1 MSDAVYR
8 QVRSELTDF
17 GRNPVADA
25 GKIMT
30 LVQALGLPENEVMA
44 AVQYI
49 HITHY

>member
-1 MSDAVYR
+1 MSESVYR
-8 QVRSELTDF
+8 QIKSELTDF
-17 GRNPVADA
+17 GKNPVADA

-49 HITHY
+49 YITHY